1 MIIMI
6 KSRKISIHRLIATT
20 LFRVIKRWPDEC
32 GHLLYIYKKNIF
44 IYKYILYI
52 YIYIYIF
59 SPQTEIN
66 GIFQLNC
73 SILVLLFIQNINFIT
88 KHT

>member
-1 MIIMI
+1 M
-6 KSRKISIHRLIATT
+6 SVAT
-20 LFRVIKRWPDEC
+20 F
-32 GHLLYIYKKNIF
+32 YIYIKKIYLSINIF
-44 IYKYILYI
+44 YRYIYI